1 MTALN
6 LRAVVTLEI
15 LQAHFR
21 DHGVMPP
28 QHKVALRLGLSP
40 SSTDIVRAAY
50 DSLERA
56 GFIRR
61 MSAGWD
67 RIKLVEP
74 EDQDAS
80 DYARRANSDGR
91 RAQYLQIVQGLQVAP
106 PDRLLTKLRGLKPL
120 HKHTKAYWLIG
131 FPSLPDRNAALP
143 GGDRR

>member
-15 LQAHFR
+15 LQAHLR
-21 DHGVMPP
+21 DHGVLPP

-50 DSLERA
+50 DSLEKA

-67 RIKLVEP
+67 RIKLVDS
-74 EDQDAS
+74 EDQDAA
-80 DYARRANSDGR
+80 DYARGANSDMR

-106 PDRLLTKLRGLKPL
+106 AHALLTKLRGLKPL
-120 HKHTKAYWLIG
+120 KERTRIFWLDG
-131 FPSLPDRNAALP
+131 FPPSLSGDAA
-143 GGDRR
+143 